1 VSFVE
6 LSPSTVTWLKLRS
19 AMPFTVAATHPGA
32 TAASVV
38 T

>member
-1 VSFVE
+1 LVE

-19 AMPFTVAATHPGA
+19 ATCFTTLAAQRGG